1 MPDTVAITS
10 AKGHWDQNAD
20 FWVKIIREQRDRYR
34 LELTDDAVLTAVSDC
49 EGLDVLDVGCG
60 EGYMARELAH
70 RGAAHVHGIDKS
82 ADLVAAARAASDPA
96 LHFEEGDAADLPFG
110 AETFDLVLANH
121 LLNDLQDIQKPI
133 SEFARVLKPGG
144 RFVALFLHPCFY
156 GYRAER
162 TTIRRTLPVTEY
174 FSLRSVEQTFEVDGL
189 TSPAETVT
197 WVRPLEEYT
206 TVLADN
212 GLHIVGLTEP
222 HPSIEQLEQ
231 NEWWREN
238 FPRPI
243 FLLITA
249 QKMG

>member
-1 MPDTVAITS
+1 MASSPDESRGRWA
-10 AKGHWDQNAD
+10 QNAD
-20 FWVKIIREQRDRYR
+20 FWVKIIREHRDRYR
-34 LELTDDAVLTAVSDC
+34 IELTDAAVLAAIGNC

-60 EGYMARELAH
+60 EGYMARELAK
-70 RGAAHVHGIDKS
+70 RGAAQVRGIDKL
-82 ADLVAAARAASDPA
+82 ADLVAAAQAASDPA
-96 LHFEEGDAADLPFG
+96 LQFQEGDAAELPFEAG
-110 AETFDLVLANH
+110 VFDLVLANH
-121 LLNDLQDIQKPI
+121 LLNDLQDIQTPI

-144 RFVALFLHPCFY
+144 QFVALFLHPCFY

-162 TTIRRTLPVTEY
+162 TAIRRTLPVTEY
-174 FSLRSVEQTFEVDGL
+174 FSLRSVEQTFEVDGI

-197 WVRPLEEYT
+197 WVRPLEAYT

-222 HPSIEQLEQ
+222 HPSIEQLEN

-243 FLLITA
+243 FLLVTA
-249 QKMG
+249 QKMK